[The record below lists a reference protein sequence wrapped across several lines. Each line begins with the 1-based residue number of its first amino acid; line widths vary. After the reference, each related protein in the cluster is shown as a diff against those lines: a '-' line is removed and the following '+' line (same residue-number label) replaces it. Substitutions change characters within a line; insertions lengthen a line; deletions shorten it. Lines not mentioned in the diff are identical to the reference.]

1 MKKANGRKH
10 NALRKQLLPSSR
22 LYLVFY
28 PLQPLETDLILKLPP
43 NGNEKKKNPVFDS
56 CLPGRFILKNNNNK
70 KITKKNLNLK
80 LSQSRIENKT
90 STPCECLGRSNRA
103 VLLEVH

>member
-43 NGNEKKKNPVFDS
+43 NGNEKKKPL
-56 CLPGRFILKNNNNK
+56 CLIPAFQGG
-70 KITKKNLNLK
+70 
-80 LSQSRIENKT
+80 SS
-90 STPCECLGRSNRA
+90 
-103 VLLEVH
+103 

>member
-43 NGNEKKKNPVFDS
+43 NGNEKKKPRV
-56 CLPGRFILKNNNNK
+56 
-70 KITKKNLNLK
+70 
-80 LSQSRIENKT
+80 
-90 STPCECLGRSNRA
+90 
-103 VLLEVH
+103 